1 MHLTGTIQQFN
12 KLQKIEI
19 GNTKG
24 KTMTSAIVKIFD
36 EFNLS
41 VEQFMTVKFDIMD
54 IEVAA
59 FNDEFFKF
67 RQHIK
72 ELERRLASVLTQSFD
87 DCDTIIGKFKL
98 LESFEGLLTR
108 QIIQDEL
115 EKKHVTLLE
124 LFKQDLKVVSNIF
137 HEGRLLVEQIDERA
151 PIANNMPPIAGA
163 LNWTKGLYER
173 VKEPYERLEALSASV
188 KEREEY
194 KDVTKMYSS
203 LCRNLKEFEDVKI
216 QQWVQGVEDNT
227 ADQLNKFLLVREETE
242 LAEEGFVR
250 VNFDPILKALL
261 REVKYILVLDLD
273 VPPTAQN
280 LYTRVDIYRHQTGN
294 LELIVEMY
302 NDMLATLLPVEKP
315 LLADRIEAMSKALQ
329 PGVNTLRW
337 NSEGINPFIS

>member
-1 MHLTGTIQQFN
+1 MFHGQCEQRVTVLCNQGLVGSNNMLTGTKGCLNQFP
-12 KLQKIEI
+12 
-19 GNTKG
+19 GD
-24 KTMTSAIVKIFD
+24 S
-36 EFNLS
+36 
-41 VEQFMTVKFDIMD
+41 
-54 IEVAA
+54 
-59 FNDEFFKF
+59 
-67 RQHIK
+67 
-72 ELERRLASVLTQSFD
+72 
-87 DCDTIIGKFKL
+87 
-98 LESFEGLLTR
+98 
-108 QIIQDEL
+108 
-115 EKKHVTLLE
+115 
-124 LFKQDLKVVSNIF
+124 
-137 HEGRLLVEQIDERA
+137 
-151 PIANNMPPIAGA
+151 GA
-163 LNWTKGLYER
+163 
-173 VKEPYERLEALSASV
+173 
-188 KEREEY
+188 
-194 KDVTKMYSS
+194 
-203 LCRNLKEFEDVKI
+203 
-216 QQWVQGVEDNT
+216 